1 MNALTTLSNGRIL
14 SYNETLQI
22 RFALEKRTEHLR
34 ALIEQFE
41 RNDNLR
47 QWIDSPK
54 RDLEDTTRVLEALE
68 NSCNVLRIG
77 EIGKV

>member
-14 SYNETLQI
+14 SNNETLQI

-54 RDLEDTTRVLEALE
+54 RDLEDTTRILEALE
-68 NSCNVLRIG
+68 NSCNFCVRLS
-77 EIGKV
+77 